1 MLTIR
6 KIALT
11 VLINLHLFYS
21 VTIELIYSRTLF
33 PIVRFKCI
41 TKNTRIWKEII
52 ECGSVSQYYISP
64 GCKYTKYMHCIHFLL
79 RSIFPASFII
89 YLKSF
94 NNYFKFKIWNSEQ
107 LRKIWNSEQLR
118 KIWNSEQLWKI
129 WNSEQLRKIWN
140 SEQLRKIWN
149 SEQLRKI
156 WNSEQLWKIWNS
168 EQLRKIWN
176 SEQLRK
182 SK

>member
-33 PIVRFKCI
+33 PIVYFKCI

-64 GCKYTKYMHCIHFLL
+64 GCKYTKYMHCILFLL

-94 NNYFKFKIWNSEQ
+94 NNYLSSKYEILNNYGKYEILNNYGKYEILNNYGKYEILNSYGKYEI
-107 LRKIWNSEQLR
+107 LNNYGKYEILNNYGKYEF
-118 KIWNSEQLWKI
+118 
-129 WNSEQLRKIWN
+129 
-140 SEQLRKIWN
+140 
-149 SEQLRKI
+149 
-156 WNSEQLWKIWNS
+156 
-168 EQLRKIWN
+168 
-176 SEQLRK
+176 
-182 SK
+182 